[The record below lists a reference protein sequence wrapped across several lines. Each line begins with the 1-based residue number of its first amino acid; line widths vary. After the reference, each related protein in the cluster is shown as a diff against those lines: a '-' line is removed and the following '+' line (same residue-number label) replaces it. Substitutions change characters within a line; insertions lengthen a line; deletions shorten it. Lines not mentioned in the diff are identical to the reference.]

1 MEEFKQNAHLF
12 LGLTRKEF
20 ERRLQQGLIDC
31 ELLKSQIEQNAHEL
45 ELETTCEKYLS
56 KNAVDQID
64 IFEAASDDISL

>member
-1 MEEFKQNAHLF
+1 MEDFKQKAHLF

-31 ELLKSQIEQNAHEL
+31 ELLKSQIEQSAHEL
-45 ELETTCEKYLS
+45 ELETTCEKYLA
-56 KNAVDQID
+56 KNAVDQMD